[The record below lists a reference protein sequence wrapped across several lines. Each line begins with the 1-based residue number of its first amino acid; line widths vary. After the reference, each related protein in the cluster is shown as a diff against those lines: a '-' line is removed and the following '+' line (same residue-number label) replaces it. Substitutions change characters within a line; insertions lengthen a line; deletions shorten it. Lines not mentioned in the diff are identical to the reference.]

1 VPEAVGAWDLVSVTE
16 GDWLGEAVLD
26 TEGVC
31 VVEPLCVCVWLWVN
45 EADCDTLA
53 LVVCDPDGVT
63 LAVIA
68 LLGVV
73 VALALCV
80 CDALAVVD
88 LVRVELG
95 VCDVLAVS
103 VWLPLCDC
111 VCVCDAVRVS
121 EELCVCDE
129 VCVVD
134 AVTVEDELCIWLA
147 ERVALGDCDTLG
159 VAVVDGDPDS
169 VEDWDVLE
177 VGMALGV
184 SVCDAVIDWLP
195 VTAPDADWLCVELGV
210 SLCV

>member
-1 VPEAVGAWDLVSVTE
+1 MS
-16 GDWLGEAVLD
+16 
-26 TEGVC
+26 
-31 VVEPLCVCVWLWVN
+31 

-53 LVVCDPDGVT
+53 LVVCDPEVVT

-80 CDALAVVD
+80 CDALADAV

-103 VWLPLCDC
+103 VRLPLCDC

-121 EELCVCDE
+121 DELCVCDD

-134 AVTVEDELCIWLA
+134 VVTVEDGLCIWLA

-159 VAVVDGDPDS
+159 VAVVDGDPVG
-169 VEDWDVLE
+169 VEDWVMLE
-177 VGMALGV
+177 VGMTLGV
-184 SVCDAVIDWLP
+184 GVCDAVIDWLP
-195 VTAPDADWLCVELGV
+195 VGAPDADWLCVKLGV
-210 SLCV
+210 TLCV